1 MKHNKFVALTGALLL
16 ALSACPTAQAYDFQ
30 AGSVYYN
37 YTSPQKK
44 GVVATYYDLQY
55 NIDGYEGDIVI
66 PTTVNYNGA
75 DLPVRGVGDH
85 ALFNC
90 QFVTSVVI
98 EEGPSYIMDQA
109 FSHCYGM
116 KTLSLPSTM
125 TYIGDYAFEYCED
138 LTTVTIPA
146 SVEEFGAEV
155 FTNCT
160 GLTEIKVEEGNRIL
174 EDIDGVL
181 YLKSPKML
189 VQYPSGKE
197 ADEYT
202 IPAGVTIVAPYAF
215 SPANNLRTIT
225 IGPDVE
231 RIRELTFTDCPLL
244 TDIVV
249 DEQNPNNCVVDG
261 ALYDKA
267 VETLIQYPRSR
278 FCEELSLPEGVVS
291 ADAFALSSCTD
302 VRNLVLP
309 ESFRSIGD
317 YGLFNSRFN
326 SITCKSHRPPVVGPY
341 AIDANIYNNTILYVD
356 AADVDTY
363 RKAAGWSSFKQI
375 LPIGSTAVSDI
386 DIDRRAVST
395 EWFDMQG
402 RHIEKPASGMAI
414 CVTTYSDGTVSR
426 TKAVL

>member
-1 MKHNKFVALTGALLL
+1 MKPNKMALTGALLL
-16 ALSACPTAQAYDFQ
+16 ALSACPTAQAYDFK
-30 AGSVYYN
+30 AGSVFYN

-44 GVVATYYDLQY
+44 GTVVTYFDLQNNLEAY
-55 NIDGYEGDIVI
+55 TDNVVI
-66 PTTVNYNGA
+66 PGKVSYNGSEI
-75 DLPVRGVGDH
+75 PVRGIGDH

-98 EEGPSYIMDQA
+98 KDGPSYIMDQA

-116 KTLSLPSTM
+116 KTLTLPSTL
-125 TYIGDYAFEYCED
+125 TFIGDYAFEYCED

-146 SVEEFGAEV
+146 AVEEFGSNV
-155 FTNCT
+155 FTNCN
-160 GLTEIKVEEGNRIL
+160 GLTEIKVEEGNPIL

-189 VQYPSGKE
+189 VQYPSGKG

-202 IPAGVTIVAPYAF
+202 IPAGVTVVAPYAF
-215 SPANNLRTIT
+215 SPAYNLHTIT

-231 RIRELTFTDCPLL
+231 RIRPLTFTDCPLL

-249 DEQNPNNCVVDG
+249 DEQNPNNCTIDG

-278 FCEELSLPEGVVS
+278 VCEELSLPEGVVS
-291 ADAFALSSCTD
+291 ADAFALNGCTD
-302 VRNLVLP
+302 IRNLVLP
-309 ESFRSIGD
+309 ESFRSID
-317 YGLFNSRFN
+317 DFCLFNSRFN
-326 SITCKSHRPPVVGPY
+326 SITCKSHRPPVVGSY
-341 AIDANIYNNTILYVD
+341 AIDENTYNNTILYVN

-375 LPIGSTAVSDI
+375 LPIGSSAVSDI

-402 RHIEKPASGMAI
+402 LRIEKPASGMAI
-414 CVTTYSDGTVSR
+414 SVTTYSDGTISR
-426 TKAVL
+426 TKEVL